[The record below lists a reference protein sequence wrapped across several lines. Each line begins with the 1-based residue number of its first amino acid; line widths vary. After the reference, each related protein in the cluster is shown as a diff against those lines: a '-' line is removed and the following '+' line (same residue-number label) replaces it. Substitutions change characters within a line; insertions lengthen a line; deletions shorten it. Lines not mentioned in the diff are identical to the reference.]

1 MMEIIKDIDQLSD
14 EWFALKIGSLGGSGI
29 GKATSGG
36 AGKVRNQLLY
46 QMAGE
51 ILSGEKYEG
60 FRNHHMDRGIE
71 LEAEAREAYMAETY
85 NVVEQVAMF
94 KYSDHEHFSPD
105 GDMPDQNGIIEI
117 KCVIP
122 SVHVETI
129 LSDAVPS
136 AYRKQVQWG
145 MKGGREFCDFV
156 SYSPTIKDRPI
167 WIKRVKRD
175 FKIIRELER
184 GAKEF
189 IEELLETVGRIK
201 NG

>member
-1 MMEIIKDIDQLSD
+1 MKIIKNIAQGSD
-14 EWFALKIGSLGGSGI
+14 EWFSLRIGSLGGSSI
-29 GKATSGG
+29 GKATAGG
-36 AGKVRNQLLY
+36 AGKVRKNLLY

-51 ILSGEKYEG
+51 ILSGQKYEG
-60 FRNHHMDRGIE
+60 FTNHHMERGNE
-71 LEAEAREAYMAETY
+71 LEAKARNSYMAETY

-94 KYSDHEHFSPD
+94 KYSDTEHFSPD
-105 GDMPDQNGIIEI
+105 GDMPDLNGIIEI

-129 LSDAVPS
+129 LSDKVPS

-156 SYSPTIKDRPI
+156 SYCPAIKEKPI

-175 FKIIRELER
+175 AKVIKELED
-184 GAKEF
+184 GAAKF
-189 IEELLETVGRIK
+189 IEELMEIVERIRQ
-201 NG
+201 